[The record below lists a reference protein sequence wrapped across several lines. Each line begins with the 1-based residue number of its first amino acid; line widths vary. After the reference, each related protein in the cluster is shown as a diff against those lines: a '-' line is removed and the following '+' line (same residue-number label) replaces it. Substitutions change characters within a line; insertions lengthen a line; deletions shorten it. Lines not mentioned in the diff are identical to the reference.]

1 MQQRFCSCGAGIWVR
16 YFFANT
22 RWLAFFYR
30 GDTGETGT
38 NVCSSCGKRL
48 DIENLL

>member
-1 MQQRFCSCGAGIWVR
+1 MQQRFCLCGASVWVR

-30 GDTGETGT
+30 GDAGEAGT
-38 NVCSSCGKRL
+38 HACPNCGKAL
-48 DIENLL
+48 NIENLL

>member
-1 MQQRFCSCGAGIWVR
+1 MQQRFCSCGTGIWVR

-30 GDTGETGT
+30 GNEGEMGT
-38 NVCSSCGKRL
+38 NVCPNCGRHL
-48 DIENLL
+48 NIENLR